1 MFVQIPELSKELNLS
16 FIGGDIPNFQSDLLR
31 VYDFN
36 IRILVS
42 HRKEYI
48 MA

>member
-16 FIGGDIPNFQSDLLR
+16 FIGDIPNFQSDLLR